1 MVCHTESRWGR
12 GGGGIR
18 PAPQIISKATLARDG
33 PLTENRRMTKKHSQ
47 VLVLGCGPA
56 GAAAA
61 ALLAKAGVKVRVLE
75 AGGHPRH
82 HIGESLLPQS
92 MPILHEAGLGRDFM
106 ELHHHHK
113 CGARFFDPASGDMRT
128 FEFASLANGDSPPA
142 FQVIRSIFDQQLRDA
157 SIAAGAEV
165 LEHRTVVDADISDKS
180 VRLQC
185 GDGTQYTA
193 DFLLDAS
200 GAAGFVARRLGARKM
215 LPDFGRLAIY
225 NYFQDLPPAAEH
237 ERQYITMHMISHGW
251 IWCIPLRDGSTSIG
265 AVLAQK
271 GIGKNLDLQQQFM
284 AAVAQSPTRQA
295 RIGRVTPL
303 AGWRVASDYSYRC
316 PQKAGPRFML
326 IGDAGGFLD
335 PIFSSGVHL
344 ALTSASLA
352 AAAVT
357 EFLGSSA
364 TDKLSG
370 YSETIDQGLAVFESF
385 VGRFYQRDLVR
396 NLFFATHQPVAD
408 RNAIIG
414 ILSGDVWNR
423 TNPLVNAILSRR
435 EKTGPN
441 DGGLQTDAAEIS
453 SAAPGFG
460 V

>member
-1 MVCHTESRWGR
+1 
-12 GGGGIR
+12 
-18 PAPQIISKATLARDG
+18 
-33 PLTENRRMTKKHSQ
+33 MTNKHSQ
-47 VLVLGCGPA
+47 VLIIGCGPA
-56 GAAAA
+56 GSTAA

-106 ELHHHHK
+106 ELHHQHK
-113 CGARFFDPASGDMRT
+113 FGARFFDPASGDIRT
-128 FEFASLANGDSPPA
+128 FEFASLTNGDPPPA

-157 SIAAGAEV
+157 AIAAGAEV
-165 LEHRTVVDADISDKS
+165 LENRTVVEAELSDKA

-185 GDGTQYTA
+185 GDGSTYTA

-225 NYFQDLPPAAEH
+225 NYFQDLPAAAEH
-237 ERQYITMHMISHGW
+237 ERQYITMHMIPHGW

-271 GIGKNLDLQQQFM
+271 GIGKNLNLQQQFM
-284 AAVAQSPTRQA
+284 AAVAQSPTLQA
-295 RIGRVTPL
+295 RISRATPL
-303 AGWRVASDYSYRC
+303 AGWRVLSDYSYRC
-316 PQKAGPRFML
+316 PQKTGPRFML

-357 EFLGSSA
+357 EFLASGAMDKISS
-364 TDKLSG
+364 
-370 YSETIDQGLAVFESF
+370 YSETMDQGLAVFESF
-385 VGRFYQRDLVR
+385 VGRFYHRDLVR
-396 NLFFATHQPVAD
+396 NLFFAPHQPVQA

-423 TNPLVNAILSRR
+423 CNPLVNAILSRR
-435 EKTGPN
+435 EKAGPN
-441 DGGLQTDAAEIS
+441 DAGIQMDGAEIA
-453 SAAPGFG
+453 SAAPGYG